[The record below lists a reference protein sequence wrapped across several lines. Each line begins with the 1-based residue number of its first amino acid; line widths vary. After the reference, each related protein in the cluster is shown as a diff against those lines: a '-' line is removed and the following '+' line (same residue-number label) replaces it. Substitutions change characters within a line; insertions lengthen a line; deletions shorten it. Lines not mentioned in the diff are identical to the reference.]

1 MRSPNVHVLGGLD
14 RRLVAPGPAARFET
28 VRTGLAVVLGIRLA
42 LRHWSAAAAIPDP
55 LFRRAFAVAWLPS
68 VPPGWL
74 LNVVAVVGVVGAMA
88 VVARMSPR
96 IGFVVAWLAL
106 LFVAGVW
113 GSAGKIM
120 HNDVLLLL
128 TAVPFVVA
136 KGGTANTRDGA
147 DRSVADGWP
156 PRAALM
162 IIAAVYFIAG
172 VQKLHHSGL
181 AWISGDHMAWVLR
194 QGAAGAASPFP
205 GLARSIA
212 NTPPL
217 PFLIVVGSIV
227 FELAAPLMLWW
238 RRGRIPFA
246 VGAACLHGAIWL
258 TIGLDYYGWILT
270 VAAVAVPLG
279 RPIQHRK
286 KPA

>member
-1 MRSPNVHVLGGLD
+1 MQEP
-14 RRLVAPGPAARFET
+14 E
-28 VRTGLAVVLGIRLA
+28 
-42 LRHWSAAAAIPDP
+42 
-55 LFRRAFAVAWLPS
+55 
-68 VPPGWL
+68 VP
-74 LNVVAVVGVVGAMA
+74 
-88 VVARMSPR
+88 
-96 IGFVVAWLAL
+96 
-106 LFVAGVW
+106 AGVW

-181 AWISGDHMAWVLR
+181 DWISGDNMAWVLR

-212 NTPPL
+212 NAPPL

-270 VAAVAVPLG
+270 VAAWPSPWAGQSNIERNLREHAYPKRHG
-279 RPIQHRK
+279 DWRRGC
-286 KPA
+286 PAKASRRARRRQWHG